1 MEYYIRERERERREK
16 MAVQRLMGL
25 ALMILSFV
33 AFYIASI
40 GTTVVDKDST
50 AAVMMLLLGAVLLF
64 TKENII

>member
-1 MEYYIRERERERREK
+1 MEYYKRERERERREK
-16 MAVQRLMGL
+16 MVIQKRMGL
-25 ALMILSFV
+25 AMIILSFV

-50 AAVMMLLLGAVLLF
+50 AAVTMLLIGAVLLF